1 MPGAARSP
9 AESGGKFWSEASE
22 SESEAEDLGC
32 ADPVPMQATHLPLPE
47 VRVAEEEWQTV
58 KKKPHRSKELSM
70 RASEVVKPW
79 RKLKS
84 WKGPLPKARV
94 SLRKTLGDVIMPAL
108 EQLPAGVT
116 SSAAGRSR
124 GQSDPKSS
132 LIQNLN
138 RLRNGPIGSGPGPS
152 RVHVRH
158 RKNSPETQ
166 QGSRHPTRSQS
177 GNPDPRNRRPSYLQA
192 AMAGGG
198 VKGSVGGAGGDGGG
212 DRRRGYGQQGFRGNR
227 FKPSRGRGRSPSPP
241 RRDDGRVAD
250 VGGRGGRGP
259 SSGRGRGRGNWD
271 GNPGT
276 NSGRGGVERE
286 AHVRADDRDGHLEEE
301 RPQLAGK
308 HRGPEQAGEN
318 AKKKKKFQLQCTI
331 CLEEHHTSKCGL
343 LLGPKPSAVC
353 CGFGGKGEVFFQIP
367 YDKAAPIPKKV
378 TATALVTIVEGEV
391 SAELVKAEL
400 VRLIPVKWD
409 WVVRPHG
416 NGKYLV
422 TFPCQVELQRMVAI
436 KRIPTDNNEGV
447 MAFEEW
453 SQEIKPAKKLQK
465 VWVHVYGVP
474 YEIRSFLPLWAVATV
489 IGATTCVDM
498 KYTRKAGVVRIQVA
512 VLDVD
517 NIPDSVDIVVD
528 DALYEI
534 FFNVDYVRPIG
545 DDNNDDEE
553 DDLDDDEGDQHG
565 NEKKGEDHV
574 MEEADNLGH
583 GSDDTANPGQL
594 NTMAS
599 GPSGTKPTEEEDRII
614 NKAIDI
620 AVEELLIEC
629 AKKIIAEEADF
640 SGEGM
645 AVFAGVEHAPPPM
658 SEVCSDLNGD
668 GGGGHGAGGGRAK
681 LQPPPAVRTAPL
693 PTDLSAL
700 LWG

>member
-70 RASEVVKPW
+70 RPSEVVKPW

-94 SLRKTLGDVIMPAL
+94 SPRKTLGDVIMPAL
-108 EQLPAGVT
+108 KQLPAGVT

-152 RVHVRH
+152 RVRVRH
-158 RKNSPETQ
+158 RQNSPETR

-177 GNPDPRNRRPSYLQA
+177 GNPDSRNRRPSYLQA

-212 DRRRGYGQQGFRGNR
+212 DRRRGYGQQAACSSRCSCGCGYRKITANTVAAAENTVVAAEEITANTVAAAKQRHEHAEGFRGNR
-227 FKPSRGRGRSPSPP
+227 FKPTRGRGRSPSPP

-259 SSGRGRGRGNWD
+259 SSGRGRGRGNRD

-276 NSGRGGVERE
+276 NGGRGGVERE

-422 TFPCQVELQRMVAI
+422 TFPCQVEL
-436 KRIPTDNNEGV
+436 
-447 MAFEEW
+447 
-453 SQEIKPAKKLQK
+453 
-465 VWVHVYGVP
+465 
-474 YEIRSFLPLWAVATV
+474 
-489 IGATTCVDM
+489 
-498 KYTRKAGVVRIQVA
+498 
-512 VLDVD
+512 
-517 NIPDSVDIVVD
+517 
-528 DALYEI
+528 
-534 FFNVDYVRPIG
+534 
-545 DDNNDDEE
+545 
-553 DDLDDDEGDQHG
+553 
-565 NEKKGEDHV
+565 
-574 MEEADNLGH
+574 
-583 GSDDTANPGQL
+583 
-594 NTMAS
+594 
-599 GPSGTKPTEEEDRII
+599 
-614 NKAIDI
+614 
-620 AVEELLIEC
+620 
-629 AKKIIAEEADF
+629 
-640 SGEGM
+640 
-645 AVFAGVEHAPPPM
+645 
-658 SEVCSDLNGD
+658 
-668 GGGGHGAGGGRAK
+668 
-681 LQPPPAVRTAPL
+681 
-693 PTDLSAL
+693 
-700 LWG
+700 